1 MWMWPN
7 DPAVTHSAHLPQRGT
22 EGGDRGG
29 GVLRAEEEKVG
40 FRSGVGAK
48 CSGGSG
54 VLEQLR
60 TEWRKER
67 MRLHANFE
75 FTFAQM
81 CCLVPKSF
89 SGFAPQPP
97 SILSSCPP
105 PFLPTQHT
113 PTHTNTLTQIPQEQ
127 NVLLLAWGWSIQKHP
142 VVVSLNL
149 KPFQASYGK

>member
-89 SGFAPQPP
+89 SGFAPPTP
-97 SILSSCPP
+97 IYSFFMSS
-105 PFLPTQHT
+105 PFFTNTTHT
-113 PTHTNTLTQIPQEQ
+113 NSHKHTHTNTSGTKCTP
-127 NVLLLAWGWSIQKHP
+127 
-142 VVVSLNL
+142 VSLGLIYPEAPCRCLL
-149 KPFQASYGK
+149 KPEAISGFLW